1 MRDKREKSCCPED
14 IGVCRYSGCCRL
26 QQSKPQMRCIFATLL
41 QRGLTR
47 MRPIRQW
54 FWRQRKPASVEA
66 DSIECPSPGVPDK
79 QPRLGGLF
87 GELITGGVVLT
98 LFLMAAGLVASLV
111 GYCVRS
117 VDPETQI
124 ILAGFT
130 GPFDL
135 KSDAGSVLG
144 KQASDVFSGDVNEI
158 IETGRNY
165 IGDQGASSK
174 SRVAQ
179 PLDPVPQVPIS
190 RNYGITIQGISIDQI
205 ISAWHSIRYYQV
217 TVSGDIVP
225 DEHVPGKYVLYL
237 SWRMGKSS
245 YNWTSRS
252 FSATDEEMEP
262 VLDDAAMHFVRETNP
277 ELAGRFYLSQG
288 QYSQAVATFSD
299 WVGREPRRPEPFL
312 YLARTFD
319 SNGDYSRGLP
329 FAERAQE
336 LLSRAPRRA
345 RKNLQV
351 GINLAKSLQFV
362 GPKEQFSNFESY
374 VHQNLPNDPNA
385 LMNLGLRYLQMG
397 RYDKAEDFLKQVLAV
412 DQGDFAAEVYL
423 GESYEG
429 QKDHAK
435 AAQAYMAALRL
446 SPQSPTAATGYV
458 EALYQ
463 SPNYLD
469 AARFCSAWVYPEGSS
484 GVISGL
490 KTQDL
495 FFLCAEAERGSGDT
509 SKDRLQWYYVQS
521 LIHPEAEQPDV
532 MVAIADSKTLVTR
545 HSRFMQP
552 LDRRLEI
559 LIPALPFCHAE
570 LRASKPN
577 SFIIRKKSIP

>member
-1 MRDKREKSCCPED
+1 
-14 IGVCRYSGCCRL
+14 
-26 QQSKPQMRCIFATLL
+26 
-41 QRGLTR
+41 
-47 MRPIRQW
+47 
-54 FWRQRKPASVEA
+54 
-66 DSIECPSPGVPDK
+66 
-79 QPRLGGLF
+79 
-87 GELITGGVVLT
+87 
-98 LFLMAAGLVASLV
+98 
-111 GYCVRS
+111 
-117 VDPETQI
+117 
-124 ILAGFT
+124 
-130 GPFDL
+130 
-135 KSDAGSVLG
+135 
-144 KQASDVFSGDVNEI
+144 
-158 IETGRNY
+158 
-165 IGDQGASSK
+165 
-174 SRVAQ
+174 
-179 PLDPVPQVPIS
+179 
-190 RNYGITIQGISIDQI
+190 
-205 ISAWHSIRYYQV
+205 
-217 TVSGDIVP
+217 
-225 DEHVPGKYVLYL
+225 
-237 SWRMGKSS
+237 
-245 YNWTSRS
+245 
-252 FSATDEEMEP
+252 
-262 VLDDAAMHFVRETNP
+262 
-277 ELAGRFYLSQG
+277 
-288 QYSQAVATFSD
+288 
-299 WVGREPRRPEPFL
+299 
-312 YLARTFD
+312 
-319 SNGDYSRGLP
+319 
-329 FAERAQE
+329 
-336 LLSRAPRRA
+336 
-345 RKNLQV
+345 V

-532 MVAIADSKTLVTR
+532 MVAIADSKTLVTMHDLLCSLKGEPIR
-545 HSRFMQP
+545 PDHDRKQWLDATAALEDSLVKRSTLEPAMQP
-552 LDRRLEI
+552 LATDCKRAAERLEPSAPT
-559 LIPALPFCHAE
+559 L
-570 LRASKPN
+570 
-577 SFIIRKKSIP
+577 KSAYRNR